1 MRRGTL
7 PLTLGRYVM
16 VRWKELPGR
25 VRRELTAQI
34 AERDGWVCQ
43 LCGLPISHYPLRRRD
58 QLTADHIIPESRGGV
73 STIENLR
80 AAHWGCNSA
89 RGNKMARRII
99 IYDRLREV
107 LST

>member
-1 MRRGTL
+1 MS

-43 LCGLPISHYPLRRRD
+43 LCGLPISRYPLTRRD
-58 QLTADHIIPESRGGV
+58 QLTADHIIPESWGGA
-73 STIENLR
+73 STIDNLR

-89 RGNKMARRII
+89 RGNKMKRRVV
-99 IYDRLREV
+99 IYDILREV
-107 LST
+107 LSA